1 MQFIDLQ
8 IQQQRIREKLEAGMQ
23 AVLRHGQY
31 IMGPEVKELEK
42 KLSDY
47 VGVNHAVAC
56 ASGTDALLL
65 ALMAFGARPGDAIF
79 TTPFTFVAAAEVICV
94 LGATPVLVDIDSRT
108 FNLDAAKLEQAIQ
121 GILKRD
127 HSLHPLPRGVDLSSL
142 KPKGVLPVDLFGL
155 PADYD
160 AIQTVAQRYGLWVVE
175 DAAQSFGAEYHG
187 RKACSLGGIGCT
199 SFYPAKPLGCYGDGG
214 MCFTNDDAMA
224 KIIASIRVHGEGDNR
239 YENIRIGICSR
250 LDTLQAAILLAKFSV
265 FPEEIELRQEV
276 AARYTEALRRHS
288 SVIPPGIPD
297 GYKSSWAQYSV
308 LARDNE
314 HRSML
319 QAKLRGAEIPTAIH
333 YPKPLHQQLAFAY
346 LGYQDGDF
354 PISEDYAPRIFSL
367 PMHPYLK
374 PEDQE
379 KIARLLQP

>member
-47 VGVNHAVAC
+47 AGVDHAVAC

-65 ALMAFGARPGDAIF
+65 ALMAFSARLGDAIF
-79 TTPFTFVAAAEVICV
+79 TTPFTFVAAAEVICA
-94 LGATPVLVDIDSRT
+94 LGATPVLVDIDCRT

-127 HSLHPLPRGVDLSSL
+127 HNLHPLPRRIDISPL
-142 KPKGVLPVDLFGL
+142 KPKGILPVDLFGL

-160 AIQTVAQRYGLWVVE
+160 AIQAVAQRYGLWVVE

-187 RKACSLGGIGCT
+187 RRACSLGDIGCT

-214 MCFTNDDAMA
+214 MCFTSNDAMA
-224 KIIASIRVHGEGDNR
+224 KIMASIRVHGEGDNK

-276 AARYTEALRRHS
+276 AARYTKALRKHS

-308 LARDNE
+308 LAKDHE

-319 QAKLRGAEIPTAIH
+319 QAKLKGAEIPTAIH
-333 YPKPLHQQLAFAY
+333 YPKPLHQQPAYAY

-354 PISEDYAPRIFSL
+354 PISEDYASRIFSL

-374 PEDQE
+374 SEVQE